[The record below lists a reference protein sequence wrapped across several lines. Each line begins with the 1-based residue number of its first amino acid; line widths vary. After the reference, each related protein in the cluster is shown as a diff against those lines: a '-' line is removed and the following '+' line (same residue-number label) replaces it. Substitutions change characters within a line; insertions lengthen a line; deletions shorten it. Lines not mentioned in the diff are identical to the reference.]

1 MCNLEVRKRTYNAP
15 SLQYW
20 NSAELDCIEAT
31 MSGGGGVVIYDVYI
45 VNNPSFLFGVG
56 GHSAIMFAAHS
67 YSSCSLFSFHPYDNH
82 SNPASGQLAEIA
94 QSSDASNFTSFRNAC
109 NTQKGILLKNNAGWS
124 DYEKFTR
131 YIRLGVTYTKYS
143 TMLDLCNQYRNNP
156 PYYSALGSSM
166 TTGINCQGFVNYILS
181 SQGIILKTDL
191 GVSLASNIA
200 PNEVIENASTA
211 SGAYYMQ
218 KNLL

>member
-1 MCNLEVRKRTYNAP
+1 MCNLGVRKRTYNTP

-31 MSGGGGVVIYDVYI
+31 MSGGGGAVYCDVYI

-67 YSSCSLFSFHPYDNH
+67 YSSCSLFSFHPYDNY

-94 QSSDASNFTSFRNAC
+94 QSSDAANFTSFRNAC

-156 PYYSALGSSM
+156 PYYSGLGSSM

-181 SQGIILKTDL
+181 SQGIILKTDI
-191 GVSLASNIA
+191 GASLASNIV
-200 PNEVIENASTA
+200 PNEVIGNASTV

-218 KNLL
+218 KSLL

>member
-1 MCNLEVRKRTYNAP
+1 MCNLGVRKRTYNTP

-31 MSGGGGVVIYDVYI
+31 MSGGGGAVYCDVYI

-94 QSSDASNFTSFRNAC
+94 QSSDAANFTSFRNAC
-109 NTQKGILLKNNAGWS
+109 NTQKGILLENNAGWS

-156 PYYSALGSSM
+156 PYYSGLGSSM

-181 SQGIILKTDL
+181 SQGIILKTDI
-191 GVSLASNIA
+191 GASLASNIV
-200 PNEVIENASTA
+200 PNEVIGNASTV

-218 KNLL
+218 KSLL